1 MNKTDDILEKL
12 KHAPQPV
19 IDNPEELTEMI
30 MSLLPASPEGRG
42 EEKRE
47 GRSIN
52 LIPFVRAVL
61 SMAAMWIIGFFIYL
75 QFEGSTPL
83 EAGNCM
89 LSDVPQ
95 NGATLREVYKNR
107 LCQECKKTISYTKIR
122 SKLYENK

>member
-1 MNKTDDILEKL
+1 MNKTDDILERL
-12 KHAPQPV
+12 KGQQPS
-19 IDNPEELTEMI
+19 IDNPDELTEQI
-30 MSLLPASPEGRG
+30 MAKLDSIPAKKEPVLLPIIRT
-42 EEKRE
+42 
-47 GRSIN
+47 
-52 LIPFVRAVL
+52 VL
-61 SMAAMWIIGFFIYL
+61 SLAAMWIIGFFIYL